1 MSNSGIKI
9 FAPACISMHS
19 FGIPDLSIAIDNP
32 GIEIIAHIDEN
43 NISSQIDLYSKEKED
58 VNNTKRVVLDITNGF
73 LKYINSDIGVRLE
86 ILNKI
91 PFDSGLGQIEAAIT
105 GSVVAINDLLKSHV
119 EKKEIFDFI
128 INKIQE
134 YNLEIIPSNIAANL
148 FGGIILYNKN
158 TANPIQKIYN
168 PHGINFSIILM
179 KRELNDN
186 IFDKINTY
194 HLLKQS
200 SNISLLIKGLMIS
213 DLDLIS
219 DALKN
224 NELEQFF
231 AKNDILFEKIKEISY
246 KNKVYSTGFSHLGE
260 SIIIIN
266 PNTLIAEQNNTELVE
281 YLNSQG
287 KIFKIIN
294 SKINLNG
301 LYKY

>member
-1 MSNSGIKI
+1 MDNSGIKI
-9 FAPACISMHS
+9 FAPACISLHS
-19 FGIPDLSIAIDNP
+19 FGIPDLSLAIDNP
-32 GIEIIAHIDEN
+32 GIEIIAHIDKKD
-43 NISSQIDLYSKEKED
+43 ISTQIDLYSKEKED
-58 VNNTKRVVLDITNGF
+58 ENNTKNIVLDIANSF
-73 LKYINSDIGVRLE
+73 LKHINSDKGVRLE

-128 INKIQE
+128 ISKSTGYDIKI
-134 YNLEIIPSNIAANL
+134 NPANIAANL

-168 PHGINFSIILM
+168 PHGINFSIVLM
-179 KRELNDN
+179 KREINDN
-186 IFDKINTY
+186 ILDKINAS
-194 HLLKQS
+194 LFIKQS
-200 SNISLLIKGLMIS
+200 SNMALLIKGLMIS

-224 NELEQFF
+224 NEFEQFF
-231 AKNDILFEKIKEISY
+231 AKNDIIFEKIKEISY
-246 KNKVYSTGFSHLGE
+246 KNKVYSTGFTHLGE
-260 SIIIIN
+260 SIVIMN
-266 PNTLIAEQNNTELVE
+266 PNTLIAEQNDGELEE
-281 YLNSQG
+281 YLSMQG

-294 SKINLNG
+294 SNINLNG